1 MSQSAIEGQLQVS
14 GGVGQALLAMLDTMA
29 SRVLGQQPVDSKGN
43 PTGQVMYLQTPTGQ
57 PIDPQQYANPWTPA
71 GGDTMAAIT
80 GKYLAPNAPASSTSS
95 SSSSGAASTPPA
107 PQLNSQLQASI
118 EAAFQTSLLV
128 DELYEV
134 TGDGTLQGYPTSRS
148 LSFAYGSIIKGMQPL
163 PAPPPSAQVEQAV
176 QAALLKLYTYDSKGN
191 MIGQTPEYQAYLANQ
206 MAWAQA
212 KANYATDQAYAMA
225 DPILGSAWPETSA
238 VDQTA
243 VDQAYDTW
251 MAQGA
256 ADIEQ
261 ALATVSSVGL
271 DVQAAMV
278 TQARQLFDAWNLGI
292 AGLPSETAYSMITP
306 TNWYDSTDESVGFE
320 KLTVSS
326 NDWSEQSATA
336 SNSYASNW
344 YNGQSSSTSGEGG
357 AMFMGFMIGG
367 GASHS
372 DSSDAQGASGGSG
385 SVTTFDDQ
393 TTNVTI
399 TFEWGLCRIERP
411 WLVSDLFHMS
421 GWYLVNAKKNSISDG
436 TIAGQVKNQQQLMPM
451 IPTAFLV
458 VRNVT
463 IKAENWG
470 QAGIALA
477 QASRQEQSSDQSSS
491 NSETVSAGYLFIGGS
506 VSHSDAQDSGQGSSG
521 AQSSGSFSFSGG
533 SAGGTLTIHGSQI
546 LGWVGEIVPACP
558 SIDDPGLASS
568 SGSGQSGSSASG
580 QSASGQSGS
589 GQSGGSGS
597 GQSSGDP
604 GQSGD
609 DSSADPGP
617 APSGPT
623 TLPGVPAGGSTP
635 PVQVPSA
642 PSS

>member
-1 MSQSAIEGQLQVS
+1 
-14 GGVGQALLAMLDTMA
+14 MA
-29 SRVLGQQPVDSKGN
+29 S
-43 PTGQVMYLQTPTGQ
+43 
-57 PIDPQQYANPWTPA
+57 
-71 GGDTMAAIT
+71 IT
-80 GKYLAPNAPASSTSS
+80 GKYLAPNAPASTT
-95 SSSSGAASTPPA
+95 SSSSGAASTPPP

-176 QAALLKLYTYDSKGN
+176 QAALQKLYTYDSKGN
-191 MIGQTPEYQAYLANQ
+191 MTGQTPEYQAYLANQ

-212 KANYATDQAYAMA
+212 KATYATDQAYAMA

-306 TNWYDSTDESVGFE
+306 TNWYDSTDESIGFE
-320 KLTVSS
+320 KLSVSS

-357 AMFMGFMIGG
+357 AMFMGFTIGG

-372 DSSDAQGASGGSG
+372 DSSSAQGAGGGTG

-421 GWYLVNAKKNSISDG
+421 GWYLVNARKNSISDG
-436 TIAGQVKNQQQLMPM
+436 TIAGQVKDQQQLMPM
-451 IPTAFLV
+451 IPTAFLI

-470 QAGIALA
+470 QLGITLA
-477 QASRQEQSSDQSSS
+477 QASRQEQSSGQSSS

-558 SIDDPGLASS
+558 TMDDPGLPKDN
-568 SGSGQSGSSASG
+568 SGSGQSSGSSSG
-580 QSASGQSGS
+580 QSGSGSGQSGS
-589 GQSGGSGS
+589 GQSGSGQSGS
-597 GQSSGDP
+597 GQSDGGSGQPAD
-604 GQSGD
+604 GA
-609 DSSADPGP
+609 SSADGTPASTPSGP
-617 APSGPT
+617 AP
-623 TLPGVPAGGSTP
+623 LPGVPTVGGSTP
-635 PVQVPSA
+635 PVQVPAA